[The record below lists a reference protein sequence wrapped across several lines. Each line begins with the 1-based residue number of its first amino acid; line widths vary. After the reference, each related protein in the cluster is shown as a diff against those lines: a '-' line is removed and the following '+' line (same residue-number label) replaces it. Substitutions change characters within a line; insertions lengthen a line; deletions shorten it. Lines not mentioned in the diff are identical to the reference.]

1 MVEPKRTFAPN
12 VLKGMAQST
21 SDARGAL
28 FAVAQDTR
36 RSDPGQQPS
45 GIRQMSVQRSP
56 KKGGIMCAR
65 FPVKVFVSVIALAF
79 AAAPAFAADPQ
90 PIKIGLLYSLSG
102 LAAVYTKG
110 TVIGHEIAAEE
121 INASGGLLGGRK
133 IEYVTR
139 DDKLKP
145 GVAVDEYRRMVTR
158 DQVDFVMGVI
168 SSGVALA
175 VSEVAKETK
184 VLFVDT
190 IAQTAALTEEQGHNY
205 VVRLNTNSVVLGR
218 TAALAAAKGPWKSY
232 YFIGPDYEWGHR
244 VNADFWDFLQ
254 KKKPDV
260 SKLGDLWPKLGE
272 RDFSAHITAM
282 LNAKPD
288 AVFSSVWGGDLIA
301 FIKQASA
308 YGFFE
313 KTQFIATGAGDLDIL
328 EPLGSEMPNGIMA
341 TFLYAFDILPTKQ
354 ARNEK
359 FIAEFKERT
368 GEFPKSGDIIGYV
381 STYIMAEAIKKAGT
395 TDSAALGKALRG
407 SKYETLLGDIT
418 VRDFDGQATFPY
430 NVGFTSTDPKYPFK
444 RLKDVTRAQG
454 EDVLSTK
461 DEVEKARAD
470 YKKNKG
476 G

>member
-1 MVEPKRTFAPN
+1 
-12 VLKGMAQST
+12 
-21 SDARGAL
+21 
-28 FAVAQDTR
+28 
-36 RSDPGQQPS
+36 
-45 GIRQMSVQRSP
+45 
-56 KKGGIMCAR
+56 
-65 FPVKVFVSVIALAF
+65 
-79 AAAPAFAADPQ
+79 
-90 PIKIGLLYSLSG
+90 
-102 LAAVYTKG
+102 
-110 TVIGHEIAAEE
+110 
-121 INASGGLLGGRK
+121 
-133 IEYVTR
+133 
-139 DDKLKP
+139 
-145 GVAVDEYRRMVTR
+145 
-158 DQVDFVMGVI
+158 
-168 SSGVALA
+168 
-175 VSEVAKETK
+175 
-184 VLFVDT
+184 
-190 IAQTAALTEEQGHNY
+190 
-205 VVRLNTNSVVLGR
+205 
-218 TAALAAAKGPWKSY
+218 
-232 YFIGPDYEWGHR
+232 
-244 VNADFWDFLQ
+244 
-254 KKKPDV
+254 
-260 SKLGDLWPKLGE
+260 
-272 RDFSAHITAM
+272 M

-395 TDSAALGKALRG
+395 TDSTALGKALRG

-430 NVGFTSTDPKYPFK
+430 NVGFTYTDPKYLFK